1 MAALVSRT
9 VTVVSEEKK
18 KNGLTEVKVDSVT
31 RDDDVKNDRMSG

>member
-1 MAALVSRT
+1 M
-9 VTVVSEEKK
+9 VSEEKK